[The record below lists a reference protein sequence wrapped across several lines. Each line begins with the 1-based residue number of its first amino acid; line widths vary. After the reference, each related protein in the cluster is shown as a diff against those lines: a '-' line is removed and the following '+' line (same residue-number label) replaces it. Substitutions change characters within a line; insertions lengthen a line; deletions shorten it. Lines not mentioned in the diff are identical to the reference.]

1 MGVNM
6 DKLKDLYSWFDD
18 NRDSIIE
25 GHKNEFVLLAN
36 DKVIDYYPN
45 MEAALTGA
53 QKNNL
58 TVGSFLIQR
67 CITKEDDTLVYHNM
81 AVTFG

>member
-1 MGVNM
+1 M
-6 DKLKDLYSWFDD
+6 DRLKDLYSWFDN
-18 NRDSIIE
+18 NRDDIIAE
-25 GHKNEFVLLAN
+25 HKNEFVLLA
-36 DKVIDYYPN
+36 DDAVVGYFPN
-45 MEAALTGA
+45 METALEGA
-53 QKNNL
+53 KQKNF

>member
-1 MGVNM
+1 MS
-6 DKLKDLYSWFDD
+6 KLKDLYAWFDD
-18 NRDSIIE
+18 HRDDIITK
-25 GHKNEFVLLAN
+25 HKNEFVLLADN
-36 DKVIDYYPN
+36 TVIDYFPD
-45 MEAALTGA
+45 MKAALEAAKR
-53 QKNNL
+53 KNF

>member
-1 MGVNM
+1 M

-18 NRDSIIE
+18 NRDNIIE
-25 GHKNEFVLLAN
+25 GHKNQFALLAN

>member
-1 MGVNM
+1 M
-6 DKLKDLYSWFDD
+6 DKLKDLYLWFDK

-25 GHKNEFVLLAN
+25 GHENEFVLLAN
-36 DKVIDYYPN
+36 DTVIGYYHN

-53 QKNNL
+53 QKNNFK
-58 TVGSFLIQR
+58 VGSFLIQR

>member
-1 MGVNM
+1 MSE
-6 DKLKDLYSWFDD
+6 LKDLYGWFDN
-18 NRDSIIE
+18 NREDIITN
-25 GHKNEFVLLAN
+25 HKNEFVLLADN
-36 DKVIDYYPN
+36 AVIDYFPN
-45 MEAALTGA
+45 METALEGA
-53 QKNNL
+53 KQKNF